1 MKVINLLLFN
11 IIILIII
18 LIIFFVID
26 DKVLYKN
33 ILLILTSITILIN
46 SFVYSLK
53 IKETY
58 KSDKFLFMNID
69 KNLLSK
75 TIYDHDTF
83 KIYIYTNYCQ
93 CISQCL
99 NMDKYMNPQSIKPQ
113 PICSKIMI
121 TNDNKESSYDN
132 DILFALNY
140 LIKNNIL
147 IRSGKKFYIK
157 SNNNL
162 NLKLRWENIKLS
174 ENFNNSDKNETQE
187 LLWLLRKLVVDA
199 LLKKILLKYSKPGEA
214 FCDIYSVGSTNVTSD
229 YDVSLYGNDDNK
241 VIIIN
246 EFQKLFKK
254 YFTEDSSI
262 VFDTNIYGKSYIYY
276 GENSKFSP
284 DIIVESNNT
293 TPNFYYM
300 KFNIENKDNI
310 NLNPKSQL
318 MWGIIKFLKDLSE
331 GFDEKIYNE
340 YTQWLQEKLDFYIF
354 DQATYTLKF
363 LLNQDEEQIN
373 ESSIMSKAKQIGSI
387 YNTNI
392 IKSYK
397 DNNIDKE
404 SINQNIDIL
413 IEHDIIAL
421 VSFYGLETYYTRG
434 AFLDIVV
441 NQQMLSKQTEYII
454 QLSDIEYITS
464 ILENAGFYL
473 VHNTKSK
480 YIIRVVKTLK
490 KLNSLINEDTLQNNK
505 DKLQNNKGKLQKNQ
519 DDLINIINLFNINK
533 DTNIETFV
541 EDTKSYCSFIKNT
554 NNEIDISNCHKY
566 KIFNIIFDLV
576 YNILEY
582 IKQKF
587 IDKNDN
593 TEYIAFYDLLVKQ
606 ENDIFKLLNDNEKPT
621 FFNNLKKKVIFK
633 KNRVQP
639 LRNVNSSVFGLIV
652 P

>member
-69 KNLLSK
+69 KNILSK
-75 TIYDHDTF
+75 TIYDHYTF

-99 NMDKYMNPQSIKPQ
+99 NMDKHINPQSIKPQ

-121 TNDNKESSYDN
+121 TNENKESSYDN

-229 YDVSLYGNDDNK
+229 YDVSLYGDDDNK

-276 GENSKFSP
+276 GENSKFSQG
-284 DIIVESNNT
+284 IILKSDNT

-300 KFNIENKDNI
+300 KFNIENKDNS

-340 YTQWLQEKLDFYIF
+340 YTQWLQKKLKFYIF
-354 DQATYTLKF
+354 DKATYTLKF

-387 YNTNI
+387 YNTNFS
-392 IKSYK
+392 KSYN
-397 DNNIDKE
+397 D
-404 SINQNIDIL
+404 NIDIL

-421 VSFYGLETYYTRG
+421 VLFYGLETYYTRG

-441 NQQMLSKQTEYII
+441 NQQMLSKQTENII

-505 DKLQNNKGKLQKNQ
+505 DKLQNNNDKLQNNQ
-519 DDLINIINLFNINK
+519 DDLLKIINSFNTKNN
-533 DTNIETFV
+533 DDIENFV
-541 EDTKSYCSFIKNT
+541 ENTKNYCSLINDTSEK
-554 NNEIDISNCHKY
+554 IDISNCHKY

-587 IDKNDN
+587 IYKNDN
-593 TEYIAFYDLLVKQ
+593 TEYIAFYELLVKK
-606 ENDIFKLLNDNEKPT
+606 ENDIFKLLNDNEKLT
-621 FFNNLKKKVIFK
+621 FFNNLKKSNF
-633 KNRVQP
+633 
-639 LRNVNSSVFGLIV
+639 
-652 P
+652 

>member
-58 KSDKFLFMNID
+58 KSDKFLFINID
-69 KNLLSK
+69 KNILSK
-75 TIYDHDTF
+75 TIKDYYTF
-83 KIYIYTNYCQ
+83 KEYIYTNYCQ
-93 CISQCL
+93 CTSQCL
-99 NMDKYMNPQSIKPQ
+99 NMDKHKNLQSIKQ
-113 PICSKIMI
+113 QSICSKIMI
-121 TNDNKESSYDN
+121 TNYNKESSYDN

-140 LIKNNIL
+140 LIKKNIL

-229 YDVSLYGNDDNK
+229 YDVSLYGDDDNK

-276 GENSKFSP
+276 GENSKFSQ
-284 DIIVESNNT
+284 DIILKSDNT

-340 YTQWLQEKLDFYIF
+340 YTQWLQEKLNFYIF

-373 ESSIMSKAKQIGSI
+373 ESSIMSKATQIGTI

-392 IKSYK
+392 IKTYN
-397 DNNIDKE
+397 DDNIDKNI
-404 SINQNIDIL
+404 INQNIEIL

-441 NQQMLSKQTEYII
+441 NQQMLSTQKEYII

-480 YIIRVVKTLK
+480 YIIRVVKTLT
-490 KLNSLINEDTLQNNK
+490 KLNSLITNNI
-505 DKLQNNKGKLQKNQ
+505 KLQKNQ
-519 DDLINIINLFNINK
+519 DDLLKIINLFNINK
-533 DTNIETFV
+533 DTNIENFV
-541 EDTKSYCSFIKNT
+541 ENTKSYCSFIKNT

-566 KIFNIIFDLV
+566 KIFNIIFDLI

-593 TEYIAFYDLLVKQ
+593 TEYIAFYELLVKQ
-606 ENDIFKLLNDNEKPT
+606 ENDIFKLLNDNEIPT

-639 LRNVNSSVFGLIV
+639 LRNVN

>member
-69 KNLLSK
+69 KNILSK
-75 TIYDHDTF
+75 TIKDYYTF
-83 KIYIYTNYCQ
+83 KEYIYTNYCQ
-93 CISQCL
+93 CTSQCL
-99 NMDKYMNPQSIKPQ
+99 NMDKHKNLQSIKQ
-113 PICSKIMI
+113 QSICSKIMI
-121 TNDNKESSYDN
+121 TNYNKESSYDN

-140 LIKNNIL
+140 LIKKNIL

-229 YDVSLYGNDDNK
+229 YDVSLYGDDDNK

-276 GENSKFSP
+276 GENSKFSQ
-284 DIIVESNNT
+284 DIILKSDNT

-340 YTQWLQEKLDFYIF
+340 YTQWLQEKLNFYIF

-373 ESSIMSKAKQIGSI
+373 ESSIMSKATQIGTI

-392 IKSYK
+392 IKTYN
-397 DNNIDKE
+397 DDNIDKNI
-404 SINQNIDIL
+404 INQNIEIL

-441 NQQMLSKQTEYII
+441 NQQMLSTQKEYII

-480 YIIRVVKTLK
+480 YIIRVVKTLT
-490 KLNSLINEDTLQNNK
+490 KLNSLITNNI
-505 DKLQNNKGKLQKNQ
+505 KLQKNQ
-519 DDLINIINLFNINK
+519 DDLLKIINLFNINK
-533 DTNIETFV
+533 DTNIENFV
-541 EDTKSYCSFIKNT
+541 ENTKSYCSFIKNT

-566 KIFNIIFDLV
+566 KIFNIIFDLI

-593 TEYIAFYDLLVKQ
+593 TEYIAFYELLVKQ
-606 ENDIFKLLNDNEKPT
+606 ENDIFKLLNDNEIPT

-639 LRNVNSSVFGLIV
+639 LRNVN